1 MSAPT
6 RVLIANRGEIALRI
20 IRACHDE
27 GLEAVAVYSDADRRS
42 AHVRAADHAVALGGN
57 APGESYLVVEKLLAA
72 ATRSGATLVHPGYGF
87 LSERA
92 HFADAVT
99 AAGLIWVGPPG
110 AAIRAMGDKV
120 EARNRMIAAQVPVVP
135 GGELSGDAARDKAL
149 IASVGFPMLVK
160 AAAGGGGRGMRIVR
174 EGKELEGALAAAGSE
189 ALKAFGDARVYLERY
204 VERGRHVEIQLLA
217 DHERAVHVG
226 ERECSVQRRHQ
237 KLAEE
242 APSVAVTPEIRRTM
256 GAAAVAAAEAV
267 QYRGAGTVEFLLAQD
282 GSFYFLEMNTRIQVE
297 HPVTEMVYGVDLVRE
312 QLRIALGKPM
322 RLPKRELHPRGW
334 AIECRI
340 TSEDPGN
347 GFLPGNGTLRYLR
360 LPGGPGIRWDGG
372 YEAGD
377 EVTLFYDSLLGKL
390 IAWGSDR
397 AEALTR
403 LRRALDELIL
413 VGVPTSIP
421 FHRRLLAD
429 AEFVRGEIDTQFAER
444 RTDLLAPAAD
454 ETTRKLA
461 AVAAVLAE
469 EEVRQTR
476 KPAVAEDASAHSA
489 WIRAGRGDALR

>member
-1 MSAPT
+1 MTTPT

-27 GLEAVAVYSDADRRS
+27 GLEAVAVYSDADRRA
-42 AHVRAADHAVALGGN
+42 AHVRAADHAVPLGGN

-72 ATRSGATLVHPGYGF
+72 AKASGATLVHPGYGF

-92 HFADAVT
+92 PFAEAVT
-99 AAGLIWVGPPG
+99 AAGLVWVGPPA

-120 EARNRMIAAQVPVVP
+120 EARNRMIAARVPVVP
-135 GGELSGDAARDKAL
+135 GGELSGDKKKDADLVAK
-149 IASVGFPMLVK
+149 VGFPMLVK

-174 EGKELEGALAAAGSE
+174 EAKELEGALAAAGSE
-189 ALKAFGDARVYLERY
+189 AQKAFGDARVYLERY

-217 DHERAVHVG
+217 DAKRAVHVG

-237 KLAEE
+237 KLVEE
-242 APSVAVTPEIRRTM
+242 APSVAVTPEIRRAM

-267 QYRGAGTVEFLLAQD
+267 QYRGAGTVEFLLAKD

-322 RLPKRELHPRGW
+322 RLPDRELHPRGW

-340 TSEDPGN
+340 TSEDPAN
-347 GFLPGNGTLRYLR
+347 GFLPGNGTVRYLR

-390 IAWGSDR
+390 IAWGVDR
-397 AEALTR
+397 SEALAR

-413 VGVPTSIP
+413 VGVPTSLP
-421 FHRRLLAD
+421 FHRRLVAD
-429 AEFVRGEIDTQFAER
+429 GEFIRGEIDTQFAER
-444 RTDLLAPAAD
+444 RSDLMNPSAD
-454 ETTRKLA
+454 AGSIELA
-461 AVAAVLAE
+461 AVAAALAE
-469 EEVRQTR
+469 DEVRRAR
-476 KPAVAEDASAHSA
+476 KPAVAEDPSAHTA

>member
-1 MSAPT
+1 VTSPT

-27 GLEAVAVYSDADRRS
+27 GLEAVAVYSDADRRA
-42 AHVRAADHAVALGGN
+42 AHVRAADHAVPLGGN

-72 ATRSGATLVHPGYGF
+72 AKASGATLVHPGYGF

-92 HFADAVT
+92 PFAEAVT
-99 AAGLIWVGPPG
+99 AAGLVWVGPPA

-120 EARNRMIAAQVPVVP
+120 EARNRMIAAGVPVVP
-135 GGELSGDAARDKAL
+135 GGELSGDKKKDADLVAK
-149 IASVGFPMLVK
+149 VGFPMLVK

-174 EGKELEGALAAAGSE
+174 EEKELEGALAAAGSE
-189 ALKAFGDARVYLERY
+189 AQKAFGDARVYLERY

-217 DHERAVHVG
+217 DAKRAVHVG

-237 KLAEE
+237 KLVEE
-242 APSVAVTPEIRRTM
+242 APSVAVTPEIRRAM

-267 QYRGAGTVEFLLAQD
+267 HYRGAGTVEFLLAKD

-322 RLPKRELHPRGW
+322 RLPDRELHPRGW

-340 TSEDPGN
+340 TSEDPAN
-347 GFLPGNGTLRYLR
+347 GFLPGNGTVRYLR

-390 IAWGSDR
+390 IAWGVDR
-397 AEALTR
+397 SEALTR

-413 VGVPTSIP
+413 VGVPTSLP
-421 FHRRLLAD
+421 FHRRLVAD
-429 AEFVRGEIDTQFAER
+429 GEFIRGEIDTQFAER
-444 RTDLLAPAAD
+444 RSDLMNPAVD
-454 ETTRKLA
+454 PGSIELA
-461 AVAAVLAE
+461 AVAAALAE
-469 EEVRQTR
+469 DEVRRAR
-476 KPAVAEDASAHSA
+476 KPAVAEDASAHTA

>member
-1 MSAPT
+1 MPAPI
-6 RVLIANRGEIALRI
+6 RVLVANRGEIALRI

-27 GLEAVAVYSDADRRS
+27 GLEAVAVHSDADRRA
-42 AHVRAADHAVALGGN
+42 AHVRAADHAVPLGGN
-57 APGESYLVVEKLLAA
+57 APGESYLVIEKLLDAA
-72 ATRSGATLVHPGYGF
+72 KRSGATLVHPGYGF

-92 HFADAVT
+92 PFADAV
-99 AAGLIWVGPPG
+99 AKAGLVWVGPPG

-120 EARNRMIAAQVPVVP
+120 EARNRMIAAKVPVVP
-135 GGELSGDAARDKAL
+135 GGELSGDKKQDAELVAK
-149 IASVGFPMLVK
+149 VGFPMLVK

-174 EGKELEGALAAAGSE
+174 EAKELEGALAAAGSE
-189 ALKAFGDARVYLERY
+189 AQKAFGDARVYLERY

-237 KLAEE
+237 KLVEE
-242 APSVAVTPEIRRTM
+242 SPSVAVTPEIRRAM
-256 GAAAVAAAEAV
+256 GNAAVAAAEAV

-312 QLRIALGKPM
+312 QLRIARGLPM
-322 RLPKRELHPRGW
+322 RLPRRELHPRGW

-340 TSEDPGN
+340 TSEDPTN
-347 GFLPGNGTLRYLR
+347 GFLPGNGTIRYLR
-360 LPGGPGIRWDGG
+360 LPGGAGIRWDGG

-397 AEALTR
+397 AEAIAR
-403 LRRALDELIL
+403 LRRALDELIV
-413 VGVPTSIP
+413 VGLPTSLP

-429 AEFVRGEIDTQFAER
+429 GEFVRGEIDTQFAER
-444 RTDLLAPAAD
+444 RTDLLKPVPAPEAL
-454 ETTRKLA
+454 TLA
-461 AVAAVLAE
+461 AVAAALAE
-469 EEVRQTR
+469 DEVRQAR
-476 KPAVAEDASAHSA
+476 KPAVAEDATAHTA
-489 WIRAGRGDALR
+489 WIRSGRNDALR

>member
-1 MSAPT
+1 MTAPT

-27 GLEAVAVYSDADRRS
+27 GLEAVAVYSEADRRA
-42 AHVRAADHAVALGGN
+42 AHVRGADHAVALGGN
-57 APGESYLVVEKLLAA
+57 TPAESYLVVEKLLAA
-72 ATRSGATLVHPGYGF
+72 AKASGATLVHPGYGF

-92 HFADAVT
+92 PFAEAVT
-99 AAGLIWVGPPG
+99 NAGLVWVGPPA

-120 EARNRMIAAQVPVVP
+120 EARDRMIAAKVPVVP
-135 GGELSGDAARDKAL
+135 GGELTGDKNKDAAL
-149 IASVGFPMLVK
+149 IATVGFPLLVK

-174 EGKELEGALAAAGSE
+174 GPKELAGALAAAGSE

-217 DHERAVHVG
+217 DHQRAVSVG

-237 KLAEE
+237 KLVEE
-242 APSVAVTPEIRRTM
+242 APSVAVTPEIRRAM
-256 GAAAVAAAEAV
+256 GNAAVAAAVAV
-267 QYRGAGTVEFLLAQD
+267 QYRGAGTVEFLLAKD

-322 RLPKRELHPRGW
+322 RLPDREMFPRGW

-360 LPGGPGIRWDGG
+360 VPGGPGIRWDGG

-397 AEALTR
+397 AEALIR
-403 LRRALDELIL
+403 LRRALDELIV
-413 VGVPTSIP
+413 VGVPTSVP
-421 FHRRLLAD
+421 FHRRLLSD
-429 AEFVRGEIDTQFAER
+429 GEFARGEIDTQFAER
-444 RTDLLAPAAD
+444 RTDLLNPATD
-454 ETTRKLA
+454 EAALRLA
-461 AVAAVLAE
+461 ALAAALAE
-469 EEVRQTR
+469 EEVRQAR
-476 KPAVAEDASAHSA
+476 KPAVAEDAAAHTA
-489 WIRAGRGDALR
+489 WIRSGRQDALR